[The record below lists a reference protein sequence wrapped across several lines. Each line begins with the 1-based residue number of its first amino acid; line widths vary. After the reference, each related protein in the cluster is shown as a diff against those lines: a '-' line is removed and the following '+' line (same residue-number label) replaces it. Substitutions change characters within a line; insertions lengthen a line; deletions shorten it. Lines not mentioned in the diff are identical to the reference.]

1 MQTKEISQDF
11 LDLSENSSFQQKIN
25 KLSNEEFKQSL
36 MNLRKQYSEEMA
48 APGCRPC
55 KQASLKRKYLTALE
69 STINKYE
76 NNS

>member
-1 MQTKEISQDF
+1 MQKEKISQDF

-25 KLSNEEFKQSL
+25 ELNNEEFKQSL
-36 MNLRKQYSEEMA
+36 INLRKQYSEEMA

-55 KQASLKRKYLTALE
+55 KQAALKRKYLTALE